1 MRRIDFVTLK
11 LFVAIADE
19 RSLTR
24 AAERE
29 HLALAAVS
37 KRVSDLEN
45 QLGIALLY
53 RQPKGVELTPAG
65 HALLHHAR
73 NMMDNLEQLNA
84 DLSEFSEGVKGHVR
98 IHANTS
104 AVIEFLPEDLASFSR
119 LHSQVKIDLEE
130 RVSSETIRAVR
141 EGLTDIGIFAGHV
154 PAEDLQ
160 VFTYRHDQL
169 VLVTPREHPLAER
182 DGLSGRIDII
192 NGTLGK
198 AFGVFGGYI
207 AAGAKMCDAIRS
219 YAPGFIFTTSLP
231 PTVAAGAAASIAFL
245 KTAEGQKLRD
255 AQQLHARIL
264 KMRLKSLGMPIIDH
278 GSHIVPVH
286 VGHPVHCKA
295 LSDML
300 LRDYGIYVQPINFP
314 TVPRGTERLR
324 FTPSP
329 VHDPKQID
337 HLVRAMD
344 ALWSHCA
351 LNRAELSA

>member
-19 RSLTR
+19 RSLTK

-73 NMMDNLEQLNA
+73 NVMDNLAQLNA

-104 AVIEFLPEDLASFSR
+104 AVIEFLPEDLSAFTR
-119 LHSQVKIDLEE
+119 LHPQVKIDLEE
-130 RVSSETIRAVR
+130 RVSSEAIRAVR

-154 PAEDLQ
+154 PADEVQ
-160 VFTYRHDQL
+160 VFSYRHDRL

-182 DGLSGRIDII
+182 S
-192 NGTLGK
+192 
-198 AFGVFGGYI
+198 
-207 AAGAKMCDAIRS
+207 
-219 YAPGFIFTTSLP
+219 
-231 PTVAAGAAASIAFL
+231 SIS
-245 KTAEGQKLRD
+245 LRD
-255 AQQLHARIL
+255 AVGYDFIGLQQDASLHSLLQQAARHLGTPLRLRIQVRSFEAICRMIHTGMGIGIL
-264 KMRLKSLGMPIIDH
+264 PELAVRTYLPALDVRVIALDDPWARRELKIAVRSLE
-278 GSHIVPVH
+278 
-286 VGHPVHCKA
+286 A
-295 LSDML
+295 LSMTARQML
-300 LRDYGIYVQPINFP
+300 EHLITSEQREASMNK
-314 TVPRGTERLR
+314 
-324 FTPSP
+324 PS
-329 VHDPKQID
+329 
-337 HLVRAMD
+337 
-344 ALWSHCA
+344 
-351 LNRAELSA
+351 

>member
-19 RSLTR
+19 RSLTK

-73 NMMDNLEQLNA
+73 NVMDNLAQLNA

-104 AVIEFLPEDLASFSR
+104 AVIEFLPEDLSAFTR
-119 LHSQVKIDLEE
+119 LHPQVKIDLEE
-130 RVSSETIRAVR
+130 RVSSEAIRAVR

-154 PAEDLQ
+154 PADEVQ
-160 VFTYRHDQL
+160 VFSYRHDRL

-182 DGLSGRIDII
+182 S
-192 NGTLGK
+192 
-198 AFGVFGGYI
+198 
-207 AAGAKMCDAIRS
+207 
-219 YAPGFIFTTSLP
+219 
-231 PTVAAGAAASIAFL
+231 SIS
-245 KTAEGQKLRD
+245 LRD
-255 AQQLHARIL
+255 AVSYDFIGLQQDASLHSLLQQAARH
-264 KMRLKSLGMPIIDH
+264 LGMPLRLRIQVRSFEAICRMIHTGMGIGILPELAVRTYLPALDVRVIALDDPWARRELKIAVR
-278 GSHIVPVH
+278 SLE
-286 VGHPVHCKA
+286 A
-295 LSDML
+295 LSMTARQML
-300 LRDYGIYVQPINFP
+300 EHLMSSEQREASMI
-314 TVPRGTERLR
+314 E
-324 FTPSP
+324 PS
-329 VHDPKQID
+329 
-337 HLVRAMD
+337 
-344 ALWSHCA
+344 
-351 LNRAELSA
+351 